1 MRKILPVSGMCGIAS
16 IIDERDTSKGE
27 SVYKLFFTGVTFSM
41 NYTLL
46 FLFFGI
52 IQLSHAQELVTTS
65 AERLAGSVS
74 LLKGQL
80 KIGKKSVSI
89 KACHSVIFN
98 PIFSGKKENFHYI
111 FLTDGSIVSGH
122 TSGFSRTK
130 GAIDFTTLLGE
141 KLSFPLSA
149 IHSILYAGSA
159 KIPDYKQNGLHVR
172 LKNKQ
177 AIKATI
183 DYMTPML
190 IGLREGKTKH
200 RLKKDRISRIDNVGV
215 QIKVRPQDD
224 LLISRY
230 GDRLYGSIETI
241 TAKTVLFRFNKQALE
256 LPLSVVSRIE
266 FGNASRV
273 SLTEIKPSS
282 HTNTAFLDRIHA
294 TVYNKT
300 LFGFQLSLGRCYY
313 NRGIAAQS
321 KTVLSYSLNSAY
333 KLFSF
338 TVGLDGRAG
347 HAQVIIKGD
356 NAVLFDEPVRPD
368 LFKSIQL
375 PLNGVRILQVIVD
388 YGKFGSGGDYVLLTE
403 PILIKK

>member
-1 MRKILPVSGMCGIAS
+1 MR
-16 IIDERDTSKGE
+16 R
-27 SVYKLFFTGVTFSM
+27 VTFLM
-41 NYTLL
+41 NYVLL
-46 FLFFGI
+46 FLYFGF
-52 IQLSHAQELVTTS
+52 IQLSHAGELVTNNG
-65 AERLAGSVS
+65 ERLAGSVT
-74 LLKGQL
+74 LTKGQL
-80 KIGKKSVSI
+80 KIGKKSLSV
-89 KACHSVIFN
+89 KACHSVTFN
-98 PIFSGKKENFHYI
+98 PIFTGKKESFQYI

-122 TSGFSRTK
+122 TSGFSRPK

-149 IHSILYAGSA
+149 IHSILYAGSPA
-159 KIPDYKQNGLHVR
+159 KIPVYKQNGLHIR

-177 AIKATI
+177 VIKATI

-200 RLKKDRISRIDNVGV
+200 RLKKDRIARIDNVGV
-215 QIKVRPQDD
+215 SIKLRPQSD

-282 HTNTAFLDRIHA
+282 HTSTAFLDRIHA

-300 LFGFQLSLGRCYY
+300 LFGAQLSLGRCYY
-313 NRGIAAQS
+313 NKGIAAQS
-321 KTVLSYSLNSAY
+321 KTVLSYSLNRAY
-333 KLFSF
+333 QLFSF

-347 HAQVIIKGD
+347 HAQLIIKGA
-356 NAVLFDEPVRPD
+356 NTVLFDEPVRPD

-375 PLNGVRILQVIVD
+375 PLSGVRTLQVIVD
-388 YGKFGSGGDYVLLTE
+388 YGKFGSGGDFVLLTE